1 MAAVFLTSVPSMME
15 WGLHGEPVSRPRAL
29 RWRLAALLAFFAL
42 WSLAGG
48 VVQVTRP
55 FNPLFL
61 PAPWVVLGAIV
72 ELAAKGQLWGHVAA
86 TLERVAIG
94 FGTAAALGVVLG
106 LAAGSLAPVRN
117 VVEPI
122 VEMLRPIPPLAV
134 LPLFIVW
141 VGIGEPSKIGFITY
155 ATFFPIFLTTVTGV
169 RQIDPLL
176 LRAAQSLGARGLPL
190 FTRVILPAALPDILT
205 GLRLGVALAFFVI
218 VISEFIC
225 ASPDSANLS
234 TRPHFFLVPQMLAR
248 GVRGCRLPGNGLVRL
263 LERRL
268 TRWRTRVMRAS
279 ASQIQIHASP
289 SRSARPG
296 GRWPRSTSTCRARA
310 RVHPRPVG
318 CGKPR
323 C

>member
-1 MAAVFLTSVPSMME
+1 MASFVSNVSTLVESGLRGPALT
-15 WGLHGEPVSRPRAL
+15 RRRAL
-29 RWRLAALLAFFAL
+29 ALRLGAVAGFVAL
-42 WSLAGG
+42 WSAAAGL
-48 VVQVTRP
+48 VVLLRL
-55 FNPLFL
+55 FNPIFL
-61 PAPWVVLGAIV
+61 PGPWLVLASLT

-94 FGTAAALGVVLG
+94 FGTGAALGVTLG
-106 LAAGSLAPVRN
+106 LAAGYLAPIRN
-117 VVEPI
+117 VVEPL
-122 VEMLRPIPPLAV
+122 VEMVRPIPPLAV

-218 VISEFIC
+218 VISEFIG
-225 ASPDSANLS
+225 AEQGLGYLINDGRN
-234 TRPHFFLVPQMLAR
+234 FFLVPQMLGAAVVL
-248 GVRGCRLPGNGLVRL
+248 GLLGYAGSELVRL

-268 TRWRTRVMRAS
+268 MRW
-279 ASQIQIHASP
+279 Q
-289 SRSARPG
+289 
-296 GRWPRSTSTCRARA
+296 
-310 RVHPRPVG
+310 HPA
-318 CGKPR
+318 
-323 C
+323 